1 MINTIKLSGPNVK
14 ALGDRIEREGLAC
27 LDRIDS
33 MTLCSMLLG
42 IATNKYGG
50 SSVSD
55 ISNGILNSCGDQS
68 TTLAGCLINRYMLGT
83 VWKYT
88 TDFGVEVFI
97 NKIPKEIG
105 RNAIVID
112 IRYEAVAKE
121 LDGTEY
127 EASVYRPLIE
137 YDSTGIVIFKTSSKQ
152 NFAKGDF
159 DKTLFHP
166 ELEPHRPVEQDEAEE
181 WEKETTK
188 ESSDT
193 VDEVEPSNQEEPAT
207 ESRESTEEEQEETD
221 EGSTE
226 SNSPDT
232 DDPGDAQESAEPEG
246 GDAGSESDGGTGGYV
261 APGVDEAPAEEQ
273 DQVDEQP
280 KEETEVNTG
289 SPTIWVKVMPEYS
302 DSNLDV
308 SPYADESKSELYDK
322 ILDVIGHPNGL
333 PEGADITEVNNHTEA
348 VLKKLVESPLA
359 KGHLL
364 DRDYEISGVKYDFN
378 KGYTVEIKIKEP
390 ERALQETMRSDKGD
404 EPVKTDYV
412 DITDPEY
419 RNGTLLAMFGTTAP
433 SANHVHTFLND
444 YHNALKTKSFLET
457 KVDGQGTYPTES
469 DVCYDN
475 VIWAFVKMKDGK
487 FWRIAIANRDFSL
500 PDESWIATHHMP
512 GRWVTL
518 VEVQDG
524 PSFHCGYRRRNW

>member
-68 TTLAGCLINRYMLGT
+68 TALAGCLINRYMLGT

-88 TDFGVEVFI
+88 TDFGVDVFI

-112 IRYEAVAKE
+112 IRYETVAKE

-137 YDSTGIVIFKTSSKQ
+137 YDSTGIVVFKTSSKQ

-159 DKTLFHP
+159 NKTLLHP
-166 ELEPHRPVEQDEAEE
+166 ELEPRKPVEQVEAEE
-181 WEKETTK
+181 EEQETPT
-188 ESSDT
+188 EPSDT
-193 VDEVEPSNQEEPAT
+193 VDEVEPSDKEEPAT

-232 DDPGDAQESAEPEG
+232 DDPGDEQESAEPEE
-246 GDAGSESDGGTGGYV
+246 GDAGSESDGGTDEYV

-289 SPTIWVKVMPEYS
+289 SK
-302 DSNLDV
+302 DV
-308 SPYADESKSELYDK
+308 SIKVLPEWVDSQIDSDPNGKESKSELYGK
-322 ILDVIGHPNGL
+322 IMCVIGDTVERL
-333 PEGADITEVNNHTEA
+333 DASETEETRRDEIILNE
-348 VLKKLVESPLA
+348 LMKSPLVTG
-359 KGHLL
+359 KLL
-364 DRDYEISGVKYDFN
+364 DHNYEIKVVKYDPVN
-378 KGYTVEIKIKEP
+378 GYTVEITVVEP
-390 ERALQETMRSDKGD
+390 TKDLQETMRSDKGD

-444 YHNALKTKSFLET
+444 YHNTLKTKSFLET